1 MPALEIFTLIYL
13 LAPLSLGR
21 IPLGLSVGFRLICLV
36 KPWAMIEVFMIGL
49 IVTITKLN
57 ALASVSPGI
66 GLISFVLLMLSITVA
81 ISNFDAHIFWRQ
93 VGLLQKN
100 GLKAA

>member
-1 MPALEIFTLIYL
+1 
-13 LAPLSLGR
+13 
-21 IPLGLSVGFRLICLV
+21 
-36 KPWAMIEVFMIGL
+36 MIGL

-81 ISNFDAHIFWRQ
+81 ISNFDAHTFWRQ
-93 VGLLQKN
+93 VGALQKN
-100 GLKAA
+100 GLQTA